1 MLGRIKKAEMLNYKS
16 RILNQELGLPLRWRG
31 IEGEAGEAL

>member
-1 MLGRIKKAEMLNYKS
+1 MLNYKI
-16 RILNQELGLPLRWRG
+16 RLEKQTVGLPLRWRG